1 MDKFNYEANGYN
13 KAEVNKF
20 VNDVIAETEGIIK
33 KYQEQ
38 KKEIESL
45 KDKLNHY
52 EQLENTL
59 KQSLINAE
67 KTGDNI
73 KQLAREEADS
83 IIKDAKHNA
92 SRIVNES
99 LLKAEKI
106 ENQADVLERNVKIF
120 KRKLKIIVEQQMA
133 VVDEIETLELKE
145 K

>member
-1 MDKFNYEANGYN
+1 MERYFSLLKKWCDGL
-13 KAEVNKF
+13 
-20 VNDVIAETEGIIK
+20 IARQIT
-33 KYQEQ
+33 QF
-38 KKEIESL
+38 
-45 KDKLNHY
+45 KDKELYGGILCPACALVHGRCMGLVHPLLY
-52 EQLENTL
+52 L
-59 KQSLINAE
+59 AE

-133 VVDEIETLELKE
+133 VVDEIETLDLYE